1 MLGFSR
7 ANPLPDKLTK
17 AFFQAALFLSAA
29 FVMAWSKNF
38 WSMGLGLDPGWRSG
52 LAEATNQ
59 GLKFGQDV
67 IFTFGPF
74 HQLHTNL
81 ASSQLA
87 PLLTSRWIM
96 GLAWGSLFL
105 RTSKA
110 MGYPGAWLFLL
121 SQYLWNWWDTDSPFF
136 IFCFATNLTTI
147 LNLRSEREPFFLQ
160 GLSVI
165 GLSTIALTK
174 LSLAGL
180 AIPTLA
186 ALYITNLT
194 RERSSNR
201 KLLLTAVYV
210 TCAAIPLLLSST
222 TPSDLFEYFF
232 GLNREIVSGYASAMS
247 TTPKDAILSRA
258 MYLAGSSACI
268 YLTQKLIWETKSPQ
282 KPTAIT
288 KISIIALLTLSY
300 WIPFKAGFIRED
312 EGHIQSA
319 AIFLFSSGIF
329 LFLIAAHNHKKFNSK
344 YAIGIFPLAA
354 LLGWLCNPPVTTDI
368 QAASSVQRRS
378 IARLWSATT
387 SHTGRE
393 LLRQETMF
401 DVRRESNQTQIDDYK
416 IPPGSTADVLPW
428 DISDLLMNKLKYK
441 PRPIIQSLNAY
452 TKNLQIKNKSFFE
465 SGKDRPEY
473 VILSMKNID
482 GRWPSV
488 GLDGPAIKAIKQN
501 YTFSHKSKKGALVFR
516 VNNLASN
523 PHQSKSEAAVFK
535 TKFTIK
541 PGRRKTEPISIPEN
555 LRHGSSIDILLE
567 PTFLYKAYKF
577 LFKPPFN
584 LHAKVSFSDGT
595 HSIYRVIPGSAFELP
610 LYPFLEETSDLLE
623 YMTIPTASANHSS
636 TELLTNK
643 KKPEAIRLIL
653 RKNGIW
659 GPKNFGSY
667 FKSAFIVIK

>member
-1 MLGFSR
+1 MLGFSG
-7 ANPLPDKLTK
+7 ANQLLDKFTK
-17 AFFQAALFLSAA
+17 AFFAAALFLSAA

-38 WSMGLGLDPGWRSG
+38 WPMGLGLDPGWRSG

-136 IFCFATNLTTI
+136 IFCFATNVTTV
-147 LNLRSEREPFFLQ
+147 LNLRSEREPLFLQ
-160 GLSVI
+160 GLSAI

-180 AIPTLA
+180 ALPTLA

-201 KLLLTAVYV
+201 KRLLTATYLA
-210 TCAAIPLLLSST
+210 CAALPLLLSHTS
-222 TPSDLFEYFF
+222 PGDLFQYFF
-232 GLNREIVSGYASAMS
+232 GLNSEIVSGYASAMS

-268 YLTQKLIWETKSPQ
+268 YLTQKLIWKAQSPQ
-282 KPTAIT
+282 KPTTFT

-329 LFLIAAHNHKKFNSK
+329 LSLIAIHNYKKLNSK

-368 QAASSVQRRS
+368 QAANSVQKRS

-387 SHTGRE
+387 SHAGRE
-393 LLRQETMF
+393 LLRQETMI
-401 DVRRESNQTQIDDYK
+401 DVMRESSQTQIDDYK

-428 DISDLLMNKLKYK
+428 DISDLLINKLKYK

-465 SGKDRPEY
+465 SREDRPDF

-488 GLDGPAIKAIKQN
+488 GLDGPAITAIKQN

-516 VNNLASN
+516 VNTLTSN
-523 PHQSKSEAAVFK
+523 PSQSKSDAAVFK
-535 TKFTIK
+535 TKFIIK
-541 PGRRKTEPISIPEN
+541 TGRRKTEQVLMPEN
-555 LRHGSSIDILLE
+555 IRHGSSIEILLE
-567 PTFLYKAYKF
+567 TTFLNKAYKF

-595 HSIYRVIPGSAFELP
+595 HAIYRVIPGSAFELP
-610 LYPFLEETSDLLE
+610 LYPFLEDTTDLLE
-623 YMTIPTASANHSS
+623 YMTTPTASANHSS
-636 TELLTNK
+636 TELPHK

-659 GPKNFGSY
+659 GPKNFESY